1 MNIALVFPKSIFL
14 IDPLVYPPLGLWY
27 LASQLESKGH
37 KTEFFD
43 LSEDELPKDG
53 EFDQVWI
60 SATSPQ
66 MQEVRRIG
74 NIVKYW
80 DKSTTILGGAAVWAR
95 PDACKD
101 LGYDTI
107 VEGEADFSE
116 AINILTSQSVIEHY
130 KPVPPA
136 NLNHILPP
144 IRRWANRYTAY
155 LEDNDGN
162 QHRTS
167 TMFNS
172 RGCVMSCSFCESG
185 RLGVIWGNSVRYEPL
200 ETVIKQLDDIKE
212 GGFTGIMF
220 YDDIFPIHKS
230 RTLAILDEL
239 SKRNFVWR
247 CFLRTDIIEKHG
259 GYEYL
264 KQMRDAGLVEVLA
277 GIESADNQIKKNIFK
292 GTTIEQDTQALLW
305 CKDLG
310 IRFKA
315 SLILGL
321 PGETHETME
330 KTRQWILRYRPDRAD
345 VNPLI
350 PLPGT
355 PIMDVNNKSYDLHW
369 VSEAPEEYWY
379 KSKQEHLEVIVS
391 TSNLSSKDIS
401 EFHDNLINELKEL
414 NIPY

>member
-247 CFLRTDIIEKHG
+247 CF
-259 GYEYL
+259 Y
-264 KQMRDAGLVEVLA
+264 VL
-277 GIESADNQIKKNIFK
+277 
-292 GTTIEQDTQALLW
+292 TL
-305 CKDLG
+305 
-310 IRFKA
+310 
-315 SLILGL
+315 
-321 PGETHETME
+321 
-330 KTRQWILRYRPDRAD
+330 
-345 VNPLI
+345 
-350 PLPGT
+350 
-355 PIMDVNNKSYDLHW
+355 
-369 VSEAPEEYWY
+369 
-379 KSKQEHLEVIVS
+379 
-391 TSNLSSKDIS
+391 
-401 EFHDNLINELKEL
+401 
-414 NIPY
+414 